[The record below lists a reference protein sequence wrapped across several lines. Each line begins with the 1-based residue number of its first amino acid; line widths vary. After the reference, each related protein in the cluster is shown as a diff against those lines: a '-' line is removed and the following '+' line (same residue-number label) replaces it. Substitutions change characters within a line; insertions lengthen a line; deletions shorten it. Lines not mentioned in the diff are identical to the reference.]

1 MAYRPQTDGQ
11 TERANREVEN
21 YLKVWTNNRKDN
33 WVEWLSVA
41 EFSINIKPA
50 AATGVSPFELN
61 HGRIPN
67 FGVSPRRVSSNK
79 SVEDF
84 FKRMEAATKEA
95 KAALEHT
102 NDLMV
107 EQENRHRRPAR
118 NFVVVQKVW
127 LEATHLNLP
136 KAAEGTKKLS
146 DRRIGP
152 FKIVKK
158 IGASAYKLK
167 LLTPTGSTPCLTSHS
182 SPHTFP
188 HPQHIRRNHH
198 LPHQ

>member
-1 MAYRPQTDGQ
+1 M
-11 TERANREVEN
+11 EN

-33 WVEWLSVA
+33 WAEWLSVA

-50 AATGVSPFELN
+50 TDTGVSPFELN

-67 FGVSPRRVSSNK
+67 FRVSSRCVSSNK

-102 NDLMV
+102 NNLMV
-107 EQENRHRRPAR
+107 EQENRHHRPAR
-118 NFVVVQKVW
+118 NYIVGQKVW
-127 LEATHLNLP
+127 LESTHINLP
-136 KAAEGTKKLS
+136 KAAKGTKKLS

-152 FKIVKK
+152 FKIIKK
-158 IGASAYKLK
+158 IGASVAA
-167 LLTPTGSTPCLTSHS
+167 TPKE
-182 SPHTFP
+182 SPKT
-188 HPQHIRRNHH
+188 IVT
-198 LPHQ
+198 LSKGV